1 MIDQEKDKKV
11 YEFLKNIENTRGHFK
26 DGEWIGVANPK
37 NIHIEGIT
45 RQQAELLYKEEC
57 KKRKKYTSL
66 IGRLMGAITKSPQI
80 VLDNCYKTILELM
93 DILHQDFID
102 DKDLDKILV
111 DVESFYNKHYNKTE
125 VEGLNT

>member
-1 MIDQEKDKKV
+1 MIDQEKDKKL
-11 YEFLKNIENTRGHFK
+11 YGFLKHIEGIRGFFK

-37 NIHIEGIT
+37 NIHIDGIT

-57 KKRKKYTSL
+57 KKRKKYDSL

-93 DILHQDFID
+93 DILHKDFID

-111 DVESFYNKHYNKTE
+111 DVESFYNKHYNKTD
-125 VEGLNT
+125 VEELNN